1 MQEDIEDMQ
10 EDTEDIT
17 EDIIEVEED
26 TKIATIYQELYGIP
40 NSEHAI

>member
-10 EDTEDIT
+10 EDIT